1 MRYVDYERDVY
12 NRYDGLMAA
21 AYEKA
26 NIWPRGDAE
35 DGVIILWEEV
45 QEAFEAMDSLL
56 TVAQADAGIDHG
68 KTPNDKQLGDIRG
81 VAITTIFE
89 LLQVIAV
96 CNKYQFVFSRE
107 QEKDND

>member
-26 NIWPRGDAE
+26 NIWPLGDAE
-35 DGVIILWEEV
+35 DGVNILWEEV

-56 TVAQADAGIDHG
+56 TVAQAGAGIDNG
-68 KTPNDKQLGDIRG
+68 KTPNDKQLGDIKG
-81 VAITTIFE
+81 AAVTAIFE

-96 CNKYQFVFSRE
+96 CNKYQYVFSRE
-107 QEKDND
+107 

>member
-1 MRYVDYERDVY
+1 MRYVDYERDIY
-12 NRYDGLMAA
+12 NRYDGLFAA

-35 DGVIILWEEV
+35 DGVSILWEEV
-45 QEAFEAMDSLL
+45 EEANEAMDGLL
-56 TVAQADAGIDHG
+56 NTAQVGAGIDYG
-68 KTPNDKQLGDIRG
+68 ITPSSKQLGDIRG
-81 VAITTIFE
+81 AAVTAIFE